1 VTRSSP
7 NGGEPIGA
15 DEDRVTDDLD
25 RAELVESAGFQNT
38 WAILGPASL
47 ILVPLSRLMAALWA
61 RVRRSR

>member
-1 VTRSSP
+1 VTRPSGSGP
-7 NGGEPIGA
+7 NGP

-25 RAELVESAGFQNT
+25 RAELVEAAGFQNT

-47 ILVPLSRLMAALWA
+47 LLVPLSRLLAAAWA